1 MGLRVTINVTMVIK
15 KWRRHS
21 SISTG
26 VVPRAMAKEDPEDE
40 MEELEVRLERL
51 FVSFCTFG
59 VAKDA
64 VALMD
69 GTKFAK
75 FCKDMGLI
83 GKNLTVTDVDII
95 FAQSKP

>member
-1 MGLRVTINVTMVIK
+1 MVIK

-21 SISTG
+21 LTSTS
-26 VVPRAMAKEDPEDE
+26 VVPRAMAKETPEDE
-40 MEELEVRLERL
+40 MEQLADRLERI
-51 FVSFCTFG
+51 FVGFCTFG
-59 VAKDA
+59 VGKDA

-69 GTKFAK
+69 GAKFAK
-75 FCKDMGLI
+75 FCKDMGLV